1 LVVSLAVA
9 SIVVMAEI
17 QGESLV
23 SHGEDC
29 HMLPMSLILD
39 RS

>member
-1 LVVSLAVA
+1 MA
-9 SIVVMAEI
+9 VMAEI

-23 SHGEDC
+23 SRGEDC
-29 HMLPMSLILD
+29 HMLPMSLKLD